1 MRRFYLPHTAIQAD
15 QIQLT
20 GPEAH
25 HISSVLRLK
34 PGQNVEFFDG
44 TGTVYTSVLVTTTKN
59 LVTAAI
65 TAVHQHADSSTSS
78 LTVAQCLLKGKKM
91 DWLIQKATELGVT
104 TFLPVISKYCE
115 NHGDREHQEQR
126 WQRIMIEACKQCRR
140 TVPMVIEPV
149 QTLDHVDFSDCR
161 HRLAAW
167 ELETKTGLP
176 TVFVQQP
183 GTICLF
189 LGPEGGLHD
198 EDLQWLHRWGFTTFS
213 LGSKILRGETATLA
227 AIAIVQYLTGTL
239 QPAAAAGV

>member
-1 MRRFYLPHTAIQAD
+1 MRRFFLPHTALQAD
-15 QIQLT
+15 HIHLT

-34 PGQNVEFFDG
+34 PGQTVEFFDG
-44 TGTVYTSVLVTTTKN
+44 TGTVYSGLLVTSTKN
-59 LVTAAI
+59 LVSAAI
-65 TAVHQHADSSTSS
+65 TAIHQHADSSASS

-91 DWLIQKATELGVT
+91 DLLIQKATELGVT
-104 TFLPVISKYCE
+104 TFLPVISKYCV

-149 QTLDHVDFSDCR
+149 QALDRIDFSGCS

-167 ELETKTGLP
+167 EQETENALP
-176 TVFVQQP
+176 TAFVQQP

-198 EDLQWLHRWGFTTFS
+198 EDLQLLHRWEFTTFS
-213 LGSKILRGETATLA
+213 LGPKILRGETATLA

-239 QPAAAAGV
+239 QPTAEVGE